1 MNLETKL
8 QEAIKQWRDDLIDL
22 GLRNPLIN
30 FRQRNTS
37 TLDLSSQPLSE
48 IFPRIN
54 SRKPSFLVG
63 TKPAIPDAGVT
74 DDDLE
79 AQALKLEEYFDYS
92 KHPDSLFLARTQREV
107 DKTVRYMAALASRSF
122 LDKGFNPLHLALG
135 GLKWADDTGEA
146 RLAPL
151 LLVPVKFTRPGPRQ
165 PHALETSEEDIVVN
179 PALVIKLQEY
189 GIVLPSDV
197 DVEGVFES
205 SGIEAALDLFH
216 GVSFPDGWQI
226 ENTSAL
232 ALFSFQKEAMFRDLL
247 HNERS
252 VLENPLVRALGSGG
266 LNAEENF
273 FFDPVDEAEIDV
285 VAPPESTPLIL
296 DSDSSQRAAVEAA
309 MQGRSFVLDGP
320 PGTGKSQ
327 TIANM
332 VGALISQGKSVL
344 FVSEKIV
351 ALEVVK
357 KRLDERGLG
366 SLLLEI
372 HSSKTPRKEVA
383 QTLGRS
389 LQNRLRVPDA
399 MSDSEVEAVQDA
411 RFRLSDYAN
420 AMNERRQ
427 PLDKSVYD
435 ALGLIEQF
443 GGFTATPEPNVDF
456 AGLSRADFERL
467 SDSSDSLDKHWDL
480 FLEGAEAAWFGLE
493 RQTEIA
499 FNLEALSTA
508 LDEYERNYDY
518 LYSLATNLRLQGTFD
533 FGSLTDLLETWSTGN
548 SEFRSKE
555 WLTEVNPDL
564 VKRNLVGL
572 RGTAKKIEALRG
584 LFRSHLGAS
593 WDLVPGD
600 MTVVTKSNFTAINE
614 HFEGI
619 ESVSTDRLARI
630 VDIGTEITKT
640 LAKLNDALPAFSS
653 SAGLSGIDSLKN
665 LEAYPRSLEI
675 LISDNCPPTDWLSS
689 KTSLRNAEGAL
700 NELESGVTAVIDA
713 ARNAEGFSHEVMQLD
728 LDTLRRF
735 FAENSGFFD
744 RFSSHYRR
752 HKQSL
757 KKTAITSKW
766 SKILA
771 SLPAAISWQSAHR
784 ELAVL
789 ESQFAA
795 NLGGHYQGL
804 NTRWENLRKIVERA
818 QAFSAGITIERP
830 EIFASQIES
839 QKFVTSAEH
848 IMALM
853 GELRG
858 LIEAMKETTGSDF
871 SRRVLRSGLDQ
882 LSEALNESLDFFHSA
897 KDNSDQLNV
906 HAGVTLKLIDLVEG
920 FEALHQFR
928 NLSSTLENDLSEI
941 SRVLQVAIPLEQF
954 STNPHS
960 TVDRLEERR
969 EWTMALIER
978 ATARGDEKGVTRLL
992 TQEEFEALVNCVISP
1007 ELSSAAARWSK
1018 ASKQFIDAFSDE
1030 RKPALYDSL
1039 HEFDSARK
1047 FIKKLRKDTPQIEA
1061 WLDLARS
1068 RDELIDAGMARVID
1082 AADTLGLRTD
1092 RVAGFLK
1099 CAALRGWVDHVIGQD
1114 SRLQDQLFEDRD
1126 RLSQKFRDLDRE
1138 LADLS
1143 IANIV
1148 TNNHT
1153 RRPTTRLGQGK
1164 LIQREAEKKTRH
1176 LPVRTQ
1182 IAQSEEV
1189 IKALHPCF
1197 MMSPLAVSQL
1207 LPHTI
1212 RFDVVIFDEASQVR
1226 PSDAINC
1233 IYRADTLI
1241 AAGDQKQLPPT
1252 NFFHSGTANEE
1263 DLEENVAGDWESILD
1278 LMKGSGAFNSLTLRW
1293 HYRSR
1298 HEHLIAFSNTSF
1310 YGGNLVTFPGA
1321 IDQSPHLGVKL
1332 IKVEDG
1338 VYRRANG
1345 SDNPREALRVAERI
1359 IHHFDSRPDKSLGV
1373 VAFSSKQRDT
1383 VEAAIALA
1391 RKDRPDLDR
1400 FFESASTDRQQG
1412 FFVANLE
1419 QVQGDE
1425 RDVIIF
1431 SVGYGPD
1438 ENGKIHKN
1446 FGPVSRNGG
1455 ERRLNVAFTRAR
1467 ELVEVVSS
1475 MDAGT
1480 LGRVGPGPAQHLR
1493 RYLDFAE
1500 RGPAA
1505 LAMELEGD
1513 RAFPES
1519 PFEEAVI
1526 SEITSWGYQAV
1537 PQVGV
1542 AGYRIDIGI
1551 THPQS
1556 TGTFILGVECDGA
1569 MYHSSRT
1576 ARDRD
1581 RLRHEILEGLGWRI
1595 HHIWGTSWYRQRS
1608 SEIEKLRDLLDNL
1621 SKDAPQGLV
1630 QYKKDVSPSPVV
1642 VAFEDIEE
1650 RESVDWVFDYE
1661 AATVGKLPGWL
1672 DLSDKSNAHHLV
1684 ELVTNVVSVEQPVHE
1699 EILLQR
1705 VREAADIGRVG
1716 NRIQKTLRAALRR
1729 AQVQHQDDFLWIDAE
1744 PEVRVRRAS
1753 QSGSRAIRHIH
1764 PQELE
1769 AAVLG
1774 VTRDA
1779 VALDKKQLVEGVSR
1793 LFGWQ
1798 RKGAQISAELEKVI
1812 DALVETGRLISSD
1825 SGLSLGIP
1833 DS

>member
-1 MNLETKL
+1 MDLETKL
-8 QEAIKQWRDDLIDL
+8 QEALKQWRDDLIDL
-22 GLRNPLIN
+22 GLKNPLIN
-30 FRQRNTS
+30 FKQRKTS

-48 IFPRIN
+48 ILPRIN
-54 SRKPSFLVG
+54 SRKPTFLVG
-63 TKPAIPDAGVT
+63 TKPAIPDAAIT

-107 DKTVRYMAALASRSF
+107 DKTVHYMAALSSRSF
-122 LDKGFNPLHLALG
+122 LDKGFNPLHLAIG
-135 GLKWADDTGEA
+135 GLRWSDDTDET

-151 LLVPVKFTRPGPRQ
+151 LLVPVKFTRPGQRQ
-165 PHALETSEEDIVVN
+165 PHALETSQEDIVVN
-179 PALVIKLQEY
+179 PALAIKLEEY
-189 GIVLPSDV
+189 GITLPSDV
-197 DVEGVFES
+197 DVDGVFES
-205 SGIEAALDLFH
+205 GGIEAALGLFNS
-216 GVSFPDGWQI
+216 VSLPEGWEI
-226 ENTSAL
+226 EETAAL

-247 HNERS
+247 NNEGS
-252 VLENPLVRALGSGG
+252 VLASALVRALGSGD
-266 LNAEENF
+266 LSSEENF
-273 FFDPVDEAEIDV
+273 FFDPVDEAEIDAV
-285 VAPPESTPLIL
+285 SPPETTPLIL
-296 DSDSSQRAAVEAA
+296 DADSSQRAAVEAA

-383 QTLGRS
+383 QTLGRA

-399 MSDSEVEAVQDA
+399 MTASEVDA
-411 RFRLSDYAN
+411 IQETRFQLSDYAN

-427 PLDKSVYD
+427 PFDKSMYD
-435 ALGLIEQF
+435 ALGLIERF
-443 GGFTATPEPNVDF
+443 GGFTTTPEPSVDF
-456 AGLSRADFERL
+456 EEFSRVDFERL
-467 SDSSDSLDKHWDL
+467 SDYSERLDKHWDL
-480 FLEGAEAAWFGLE
+480 YLEGEEAVWFGLE
-493 RQTEIA
+493 SQTELA

-518 LYSLATNLRLQGTFD
+518 LYSIASQLSLQGTFD
-533 FGSLTDLLETWSTGN
+533 FGSLTDLLEKWSTG
-548 SEFRSKE
+548 SSDFRAKE
-555 WLTEVNPDL
+555 WLTEVNPEL
-564 VKRNLVGL
+564 VEQNIHEL
-572 RGTAKKIEALRG
+572 RGTAEKIEAMKRV
-584 LFRSHLGAS
+584 FRKHVGAS
-593 WDLVPGD
+593 WDLIPVD
-600 MTVVTKSNFTAINE
+600 MAVVTKSKFSRINDY
-614 HFEGI
+614 FEGI
-619 ESVSTDRLARI
+619 ESVSTDQVKRI
-630 VDIGTEITKT
+630 LEISDAVTNILTE
-640 LAKLNDALPAFSS
+640 LNDALASFSS
-653 SAGLSGIDSLKN
+653 SVGVAGIESLKK
-665 LEAYPRSLEI
+665 LEAYTEGLEI
-675 LISDNCPPTDWLSS
+675 LISDSCPPPDWLSS
-689 KTSLRNAEGAL
+689 RTSLRNAQEAL
-700 NELESGVTAVIDA
+700 SQLESGVTVVIDA
-713 ARNAEGFSHEVMQLD
+713 AQQAQSFSPEVLQLD
-728 LDTLRRF
+728 LETFSRF

-744 RFSSHYRR
+744 RFSSRYRQ

-757 KKTAITSKW
+757 KKAAITRKW

-784 ELAVL
+784 QLAVL

-795 NLGGHYQGL
+795 KLSGHYQGL
-804 NTRWENLRKIVERA
+804 DTRWQNLHKIVESA
-818 QAFSAGITIERP
+818 QIFSAGVSIERP
-830 EIFASQIES
+830 EIFASQIQS
-839 QKFVTSAEH
+839 QQFVSSAEH
-848 IMALM
+848 LMTLM
-853 GELRG
+853 GALKG
-858 LIEAMKETTGSDF
+858 LLEDIKQTTGSDF
-871 SRRVLRSGLDQ
+871 SRRVLRSGLDHF
-882 LSEALNESLDFFHSA
+882 SDALNESRDFFHTA
-897 KDNSDQLNV
+897 KENSDQLNID
-906 HAGVTLKLIDLVEG
+906 AGGPWKLIDLVEG
-920 FEALHQFR
+920 FEALSQFR
-928 NLSSTLENDLSEI
+928 NMNSVLEKDLPEI
-941 SRVLQVAIPLEQF
+941 SRVLQVDIPLEHF
-954 STNPHS
+954 EAKPHAI
-960 TVDRLEERR
+960 VDRLQERR
-969 EWTMALIER
+969 EWTMALLER
-978 ATARGDEKGVTRLL
+978 AAARQNERGVTRLL
-992 TQEEFEALVNCVISP
+992 SQEEFEALVNCVISP
-1007 ELSSAAARWSK
+1007 ELSSAAARWST
-1018 ASKQFIDAFSDE
+1018 AFEQFTDAFSDE
-1030 RKPALYDSL
+1030 RKPTLRDSL
-1039 HEFDSARK
+1039 QEFGAARL
-1047 FIKKLRKDTPQIEA
+1047 FIKKLKKETPQIEA
-1061 WLDLARS
+1061 WLDFTQS
-1068 RDELIDAGMARVID
+1068 KDELIDAGMERVIN
-1082 AADTLGLRTD
+1082 AAETLGLRTGQ
-1092 RVAGFLK
+1092 VADFLK
-1099 CAALRGWVDHVIGQD
+1099 CAALRGWIDHVIGQD

-1126 RLSQKFRDLDRE
+1126 RLLQKFRDLDRQ
-1138 LADLS
+1138 LGDHS

-1148 TNNHT
+1148 DSNES
-1153 RRPTTRLGQGK
+1153 RRPKTRLGQGK

-1182 IAQSEEV
+1182 IFQSEEV
-1189 IKALHPCF
+1189 IKALQPCF

-1207 LPHTI
+1207 LPSNI

-1233 IYRADTLI
+1233 IYRADALI

-1252 NFFHSGTANEE
+1252 NFFHSGTADEE

-1298 HEHLIAFSNTSF
+1298 HEHLIAFSNSSF
-1310 YGGNLVTFPGA
+1310 YGGNLVTFPSA
-1321 IDQSPHLGVKL
+1321 IDRSPDLGVKL

-1345 SDNPREALRVAERI
+1345 SDNPREAIRVAERI
-1359 IHHFDSRPDKSLGV
+1359 VHHFDSRPNKSLGV

-1391 RKDRPDLDR
+1391 RKSRPDLDR

-1446 FGPVSRNGG
+1446 FGPVSKTGG

-1475 MDAGT
+1475 IDAGT
-1480 LGRVGPGPAQHLR
+1480 LGEVNPGPAQHLR

-1505 LAMELEGD
+1505 LAMELEDD

-1519 PFEEAVI
+1519 PFEESVI
-1526 SEITSWGYQAV
+1526 AEITSWGYRAV

-1556 TGTFILGVECDGA
+1556 EGTFILGVECDGA
-1569 MYHSSRT
+1569 MYHSSRA

-1581 RLRHEILEGLGWRI
+1581 RLRHEILEGLGWQI

-1608 SEIEKLRDLLDNL
+1608 SEIDKLRNLLDNL
-1621 SKDAPQGLV
+1621 SKDSPQGRV
-1630 QYKKDVSPSPVV
+1630 QKRKDVSPAPVT
-1642 VAFEDIEE
+1642 VAFEKIEE
-1650 RESVDWVFDYE
+1650 KKAVDWAFDYE
-1661 AATVGKLPGWL
+1661 AAEVKKLPGWL
-1672 DLSDKSNAHHLV
+1672 DLSETSNAHHLV
-1684 ELVTNVVSVEQPVHE
+1684 ELVTSVVSVEQPVHE
-1699 EILLQR
+1699 EVLLQR
-1705 VREAADIGRVG
+1705 LREAADIGRVG
-1716 NRIQKTLRAALRR
+1716 NRIKETLRAALRL
-1729 AQVQHQDDFLWIDAE
+1729 AQVKQRDDFLWIGAE
-1744 PEVRVRRAS
+1744 PEVRVRRSS

-1764 PQELE
+1764 PLELE

-1779 VALDKKQLVEGVSR
+1779 VALDKKQLVEGVSQ

-1798 RKGAQISAELEKVI
+1798 RKGAQISAEMDKVI
-1812 DALVETGRLISSD
+1812 DDLVVAGRLMSSE
-1825 SGLSLGIP
+1825 SGFSLGIS